1 MNAIPSSILLTDS
14 LNAAVAGAAQRAL
27 RSLVVVHNGK
37 RGAGAGVVWRDGG
50 LIVTNFHVVARRK
63 MHVTLDDGRKFD
75 PAVIAK
81 DPSIDLALLRIEGL
95 DLPPALI
102 ADSRSLKVG
111 QLVMAIGHPWGQRN
125 TITTGVISG
134 LGTAITRSDHGG
146 ERGSVPVI
154 RTDAGLA
161 PGNSGGPLVNAA
173 GGVIGLNTLLVGGDL
188 GVALP
193 SHVVE
198 VFVSTAV
205 NETQSAAQEAL
216 V

>member
-1 MNAIPSSILLTDS
+1 MNAIPSPILLTDS

-27 RSLVVVHNGK
+27 RSLVVVHNGR
-37 RGAGAGVVWRDGG
+37 RGAGAGIVWREGG
-50 LIVTNFHVVARRK
+50 LIVTNFHVVARGK
-63 MHVTLDDGRKFD
+63 MHVTLDDGRQFD
-75 PAVIAK
+75 TAVIAR
-81 DPSIDLALLRIEGL
+81 DHSIDLALLRIEGL

-134 LGTAITRSDHGG
+134 LGTAITRG

-161 PGNSGGPLVNAA
+161 PGNSGGPLVNAV

-198 VFVSTAV
+198 AFVSKAV
-205 NETQSAAQEAL
+205 NEAQPTAQEAL
-216 V
+216 A